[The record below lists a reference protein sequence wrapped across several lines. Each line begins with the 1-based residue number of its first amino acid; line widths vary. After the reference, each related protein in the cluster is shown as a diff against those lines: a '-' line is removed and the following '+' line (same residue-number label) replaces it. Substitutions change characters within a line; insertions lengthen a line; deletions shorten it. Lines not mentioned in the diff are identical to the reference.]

1 MWSNGNPHSLL
12 VGMQNDTDILED
24 TVSYKIKDGL
34 VYLAI
39 VLGFYTKVLKTYV
52 HIKILMWIFTAAFF
66 IIAQTWK

>member
-1 MWSNGNPHSLL
+1 
-12 VGMQNDTDILED
+12 MQNDTAILED
-24 TVSYKIKDGL
+24 TLAVSYKIKDGL

-39 VLGFYTKVLKTYV
+39 VLGFYRKVLKTYV